1 MGVDLYC
8 ERLGPEFWA
17 EPINALTNL
26 AFILAAWGAWRM
38 ASRSPGPP
46 KGIQLLPMIAVAI
59 GVGSFLFHTLATP
72 WARLLDILPIL
83 FFQLAFLWLYGRQV
97 IGLHRTIMAAAL
109 LAYLGASIAGCQFP
123 EILNGSLIYAPTL
136 LAVLGL
142 GIYHVGVALPSRFD
156 LLAAAAML
164 ALALLFRSVDN
175 AVCDVIPIGTHFL
188 WHISNGVV
196 VYLAARALFLGRRV
210 WPGNAEGR

>member
-1 MGVDLYC
+1 MGMIDLYC

-17 EPINALTNL
+17 EPINALTNV
-26 AFILAAWGAWRM
+26 AFILAAWGAWRL

-46 KGIQLLPMIAVAI
+46 SGIQLLPVTAVAI

-97 IGLHRTIMAAAL
+97 IGLQRTIMAAAL
-109 LAYLGASIAGCQFP
+109 AAYVAASIGGRQFP
-123 EILNGSLIYAPTL
+123 EILNGSLIYAPTF

-142 GIYHVGVALPSRFD
+142 GIYHAGVASPSRFD

-164 ALALLFRSVDN
+164 ALALLFRSIDN
-175 AVCDVIPIGTHFL
+175 AVCVAFPIGTHFL
-188 WHISNGVV
+188 WHLSNGAV
-196 VYLAARALFLGRRV
+196 VYLTIRALIRNQAANFL
-210 WPGNAEGR
+210 